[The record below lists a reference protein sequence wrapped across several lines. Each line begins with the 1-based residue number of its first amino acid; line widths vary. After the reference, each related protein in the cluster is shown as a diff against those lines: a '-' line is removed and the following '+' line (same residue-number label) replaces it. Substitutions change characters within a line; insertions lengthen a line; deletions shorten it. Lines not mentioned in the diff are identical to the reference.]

1 MWTSGAGHC
10 IDMDQFAGPL
20 AFIAH
25 YRLRFEGGQ
34 PSKADAQHCSEPA
47 GDSWAHSFDRRDGP
61 GRRGAGLSSRIRA
74 SVMMHSLSARPEVRQ
89 TLGGGVPEPAQPRQ
103 RRSPA
108 SALGRSGSPACG
120 PHRDEAAVDRR
131 DLLTPLE

>member
-1 MWTSGAGHC
+1 MGTSGAGHC

-89 TLGGGVPEPAQPRQ
+89 TLGAVRAGTRA
-103 RRSPA
+103 A
-108 SALGRSGSPACG
+108 SATSVTRQCSWRIRLTSLRAAPGRGCC
-120 PHRDEAAVDRR
+120 
-131 DLLTPLE
+131 

>member
-89 TLGGGVPEPAQPRQ
+89 TLGGCACRNPRSLGNVGHPPVLLEDPAHQL
-103 RRSPA
+103 A
-108 SALGRSGSPACG
+108 GRTGT
-120 PHRDEAAVDRR
+120 R
-131 DLLTPLE
+131 LLLIGATS